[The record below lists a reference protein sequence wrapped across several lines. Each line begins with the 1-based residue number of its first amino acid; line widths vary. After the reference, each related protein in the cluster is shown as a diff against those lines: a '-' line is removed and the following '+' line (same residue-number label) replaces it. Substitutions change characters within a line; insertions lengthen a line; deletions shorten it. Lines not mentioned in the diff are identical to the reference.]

1 MRWLFI
7 LYHIFGNS
15 PFDSSTKPFGSPE
28 RQRCC
33 HEAAGH
39 FSDFTL
45 LSTPGERIAPKSLRH
60 EQHSGW
66 VVDLPLWKI
75 WKSVGMTIPNIWKKK
90 HVPNHQPV
98 LYWLVGIPRSCILII
113 PNIWRV
119 VYSPNSS
126 STSVLNTAHFCDSL
140 GRDRRCLEKKLLG
153 QFETRNALIFHSNH
167 RSGSGCVISIPT
179 SDESMNINQ
188 SYPNTIMV
196 GRWLTILKNMKV
208 NGKDYLI

>member
-1 MRWLFI
+1 MIIHSLP
-7 LYHIFGNS
+7 HIWQF
-15 PFDSSTKPFGSPE
+15 
-28 RQRCC
+28 
-33 HEAAGH
+33 
-39 FSDFTL
+39 
-45 LSTPGERIAPKSLRH
+45 SLRFFNKALRIPWEATVLPWSSGTLQWLH
-60 EQHSGW
+60 SSQHSW
-66 VVDLPLWKI
+66 WTNRSKIPASWTAFRLVVDLPLWKI

-140 GRDRRCLEKKLLG
+140 GRDRRCLEKSCWVSSKREMPWFSIRIIVLVLDVSSPF
-153 QFETRNALIFHSNH
+153 QHLTNQW
-167 RSGSGCVISIPT
+167 ISINHIQT
-179 SDESMNINQ
+179 HL
-188 SYPNTIMV
+188 V